1 MSEILVFGGVNLDQV
16 VYLPRAPKEGE
27 TLEGKS
33 VQTFLGGK
41 GANQA
46 VALSRLGASVSFVG
60 NVGQDSF
67 GKELT
72 LELSNEGLDLSM
84 LGVAQEK
91 TGTAFINVFKNSDNQ
106 IIYVPGANQF
116 TNHKQV
122 PKESL
127 EEAKIV
133 VSQMEVNSEE
143 VEQLFV
149 NSKENNCLTILNV
162 APFRKP
168 SDLLISNTDILV
180 FNELEFRLFVGIE
193 TSERLEMDDL
203 KIKLDAISISDKSS
217 LIITLGERGLVY
229 FEDKDM
235 NYIKGHEVEAI
246 DTVGSGDCFVGALSF
261 SLLKGKSLKESC
273 EFANKSAAISV
284 TRKGAAASMPTIDEV
299 ENLKGAISTLDN

>member
-1 MSEILVFGGVNLDQV
+1 MSEVIVFGGVNLDQV

-67 GKELT
+67 GEELT
-72 LELSNEGLDLSM
+72 LEMSNEGLDLSM
-84 LGVAQEK
+84 LGVAVEK

-122 PKESL
+122 PKKSL
-127 EEAKIV
+127 EKAKIV

-180 FNELEFRLFVGIE
+180 FNELEFCLFIGIE
-193 TSERLEMDDL
+193 TSQPLELEDL
-203 KIKLDAISISDKSS
+203 KGNLNALNIDDGSS
-217 LIITLGERGLVY
+217 VIITLGERGLVY
-229 FEDKDM
+229 FENNIV
-235 NYIKGHEVEAI
+235 NYIEGHKVEAI
-246 DTVGSGDCFVGALSF
+246 DTVGSGDCFIGALSF
-261 SLLKGKSLKESC
+261 SLLAGKSLKESC
-273 EFANKSAAISV
+273 EFGNKSAAISV
-284 TRKGAAASMPTIDEV
+284 TRKGAAISMPTIDEV
-299 ENLKGAISTLDN
+299 ENLN

>member
-1 MSEILVFGGVNLDQV
+1 MSEVLVFGGINLDQV

-67 GKELT
+67 GEELT
-72 LELSNEGLDLSM
+72 LEMSNEGLDLSM
-84 LGVAQEK
+84 LGVAEEK

-122 PKESL
+122 PRESL
-127 EEAKIV
+127 QEAKIV
-133 VSQMEVNSEE
+133 VSQMEVSSEE
-143 VEQLFV
+143 VEKLFATAKK
-149 NSKENNCLTILNV
+149 SNCLTILNV
-162 APFRKP
+162 APFRQP

-180 FNELEFRLFVGIE
+180 FNELEFSLFVGIK
-193 TSERLEMDDL
+193 TFERLEMDNL
-203 KIKLDAISISDKSS
+203 KLKLDAISIERESS
-217 LIITLGERGLVY
+217 IIITLGERGLVY
-229 FEDKDM
+229 FKDKDM
-235 NYIKGHEVEAI
+235 NYIKGHDVKAI

-273 EFANKSAAISV
+273 EFANKAAAISV
-284 TRKGAAASMPTIDEV
+284 TRKGAAASMPTINEIK
-299 ENLKGAISTLDN
+299 NLKDSI

>member
-1 MSEILVFGGVNLDQV
+1 MSEVIVFGGVNLDQV

-27 TLEGKS
+27 TLEAES

-67 GKELT
+67 GEELK
-72 LELSNEGLDLSM
+72 LELSKEGLDLSM

-116 TNHKQV
+116 TSHKQV
-122 PKESL
+122 PRERL
-127 EEAKIV
+127 QEAKIV

-143 VEQLFV
+143 VEKLFV
-149 NSKENNCLTILNV
+149 NAKENNCLTILNV

-180 FNELEFRLFVGIE
+180 FNELEFCLFIGLE
-193 TSERLEMDDL
+193 TYELLELDHL
-203 KIKLDAISISDKSS
+203 KVKLDAISISEKCS

-229 FEDKDM
+229 FKDKEM
-235 NYIKGHEVEAI
+235 NYIKGHDVEAI

-261 SLLKGKSLKESC
+261 SLLKDKSLKESC
-273 EFANKSAAISV
+273 EFANRSAAISV

-299 ENLKGAISTLDN
+299 ES

>member
-1 MSEILVFGGVNLDQV
+1 MSEVLVFGGVNLDQV

-27 TLEGKS
+27 TLEGES

-67 GKELT
+67 GEELK
-72 LELSNEGLDLSM
+72 LELSKEGLDLSM

-116 TNHKQV
+116 TSHKQV
-122 PKESL
+122 PGERL
-127 EEAKIV
+127 QEAKIV

-143 VEQLFV
+143 VEKLFV
-149 NSKENNCLTILNV
+149 NAKENNCLTILNV

-168 SDLLISNTDILV
+168 SNLLISNTDILV
-180 FNELEFRLFVGIE
+180 FNELEFCLFIGLE
-193 TSERLEMDDL
+193 TYE
-203 KIKLDAISISDKSS
+203 KCS

-229 FEDKDM
+229 FKDKEM
-235 NYIKGHEVEAI
+235 NYIKGHDVEAI

-261 SLLKGKSLKESC
+261 SLLKDKSLKESC
-273 EFANKSAAISV
+273 EFANRSAAISV

-299 ENLKGAISTLDN
+299 ES